1 MENEKRPLKL
11 YEKVMAGFG
20 FLLILLAVA
29 TFILEFCGIINFGIV
44 LGWMCL
50 SLSNV
55 LQNCLRWENH
65 TRMNIVFVWLW
76 SGMSVLNAIMLVL
89 RLVL

>member
-1 MENEKRPLKL
+1 MENENRPLKL
-11 YEKVMAGFG
+11 YEKVMAGFC
-20 FLLILLAVA
+20 FLLLFAAITMLV
-29 TFILEFCGIINFGIV
+29 LEICGIIDYGTP
-44 LGWMCL
+44 LLWMCL

-65 TRMNIVFVWLW
+65 TRTNVAFVWAW
-76 SGMSVLNAIMLVL
+76 SSLFVLNVVLLVL